1 MKPSNYTNFC
11 RKIFGW
17 LIKKQSKRELEEK
30 ELTLERAFI
39 EMDYDEYYSFALM
52 NTFIGIIIGFIASF
66 LLYLIIP
73 NLITTYLLFII
84 PILGGIISAVIF
96 FNYPDYLVKKR
107 AESID
112 KFLPY
117 SINFISSM
125 AVAGVSPSDI
135 FQTLSTVDVYGE
147 IQRESKRIAKE
158 IKIMGVDNITAL
170 KNAIEFTP
178 SRKFKSFLQGIIGT
192 IQSGSDLHTYLEN
205 ISEKYLSEDLIER
218 KKHLEMLSVVA
229 ESFVIAVI
237 AFPIFLVI
245 ILSIMGFFGGD
256 MATSTSILYL
266 FSFLILPFVYL
277 AFYLMIRTTTS
288 EQVSRFVSDKK
299 FDFSEF
305 FSDYKK
311 EIYFQN
317 ITIIALIIFTI
328 AIYILSVTN
337 QIYSGNYLYYDFAFL
352 AIIILLGPLSFYVF
366 SRYKIKKD
374 MQERLPEFLV
384 EVSDSLTSGMTTFE
398 AIKVAEKGRYGHLN
412 SEIKRMKTQLSWNVS
427 IKDVFQDFSD
437 RVKSGIIQ
445 RIVVTIKEGL
455 LMGGSTP
462 KIFKAAAKEVNQINQ
477 IEHQRKANMSIY
489 MSVIIMCF
497 FIFLAIIIILDKTI
511 FARFFELQDLQITN
525 IGSTFEISTI
535 DPIELKYALFSFVY
549 VQSLGSGIL
558 AGFMMDGKLSSGV
571 RYGSILALIS
581 FIIFKLVFFQ

>member
-1 MKPSNYTNFC
+1 MKPTKYTNFC
-11 RKIFGW
+11 RKTFGW
-17 LIKKQSKRELEEK
+17 LIEKQSKKELEEK
-30 ELTLERAFI
+30 ELTLEKAFI
-39 EMDYDEYYSFALM
+39 EMDYDEYYSLALM
-52 NTFIGIIIGFIASF
+52 NTLISIIIGFIVSSII
-66 LLYLIIP
+66 YLIFPSIV
-73 NLITTYLLFII
+73 TTYLLFII
-84 PILGGIISAVIF
+84 PILCAIIVAVIY
-96 FNYPDYLVKKR
+96 FNYPSYLVKQR

-125 AVAGVSPSDI
+125 AVAGISPSEI
-135 FQTLSTVDVYGE
+135 FQTLSTIEVYGE

-178 SRKFKSFLQGIIGT
+178 SRKFKAFLQGIIGT

-205 ISEKYLSEDLIER
+205 VSEKYLEDDLIER

-245 ILSIMGFFGGD
+245 ILSIMGFFGGS
-256 MATSTSILYL
+256 MQVTTSILYL
-266 FSFLILPFVYL
+266 FSIFCLPLIYL

-288 EQVSRFVSDKK
+288 EQVSKFVSERN
-299 FDFSEF
+299 FEFSDFYN
-305 FSDYKK
+305 DYKK
-311 EIYFQN
+311 EIYFQ
-317 ITIIALIIFTI
+317 IFTI
-328 AIYILSVTN
+328 CAILIFALLIYILSINN
-337 QIYSGNYLYYDFAFL
+337 QIYSGKYLYFDFIYIAVIL
-352 AIIILLGPLSFYVF
+352 LLGPLSFYVY
-366 SRYKIKKD
+366 SRFKIKKD
-374 MQERLPEFLV
+374 MQERLPEFLT
-384 EVSDSLTSGMTTFE
+384 EVSDSINSGMTTFE

-427 IKDVFQDFSD
+427 VKDVFQDFSD
-437 RVKSGIIQ
+437 RVRSGIIQ

-455 LMGGSTP
+455 LMGGSTS

-489 MSVIIMCF
+489 MSVIVMCF
-497 FIFLAIIIILDKTI
+497 FIFLAIILILDKTI
-511 FARFFELQDLQITN
+511 FARFFELQDLQIQN
-525 IGSTFEISTI
+525 IGNTFQISTI
-535 DPIELKYALFSFVY
+535 KPLELKYALFSFIY

-571 RYGSILALIS
+571 RYGCVLALIS
-581 FIIFKLVFFQ
+581 FIVFKLMF

>member
-11 RKIFGW
+11 RKTFGW
-17 LIKKQSKRELEEK
+17 LIEKQSERELQEK
-30 ELTLERAFI
+30 ELTLEEAFI

-52 NTFIGIIIGFIASF
+52 NTLISIFIGFLFSSII
-66 LLYLIIP
+66 YLIIP
-73 NLITTYLLFII
+73 NTITTYLLFII
-84 PILGGIISAVIF
+84 PTLSAIIVAVIF

-125 AVAGVSPSDI
+125 AVAGISPSDI
-135 FQTLSTVDVYGE
+135 FQTLSTVEVYGE

-178 SRKFKSFLQGIIGT
+178 SRKFKAFLQGVIGT

-205 ISEKYLSEDLIER
+205 VSEKYLQDDLIER

-229 ESFVIAVI
+229 ESFVIGVI

-245 ILSIMGFFGGD
+245 ILSIMGFFGGS
-256 MATSTSILYL
+256 MTVSTQILYL
-266 FSFLILPFVYL
+266 FSFLVLPFVYL
-277 AFYLMIRTTTS
+277 AFYLMIRTTTA
-288 EQVSRFVSDKK
+288 EQVSRFVSEKK
-299 FDFSEF
+299 LDFSDF
-305 FSDYKK
+305 YNDYKK
-311 EIYFQN
+311 EIYFQ
-317 ITIIALIIFTI
+317 IFAVISIIFFTLF
-328 AIYILSVTN
+328 IYILSTTD
-337 QIYSGNYLYYDFAFL
+337 QIYSGKYLYYDFVFIA
-352 AIIILLGPLSFYVF
+352 IILLFGPLSFYVF
-366 SRYKIKKD
+366 ARYKIKKD
-374 MQERLPEFLV
+374 MQERLPEFLT
-384 EVSDSLTSGMTTFE
+384 EVSDSLNSGMTTFE

-427 IKDVFQDFSD
+427 VKDVFQDFSD

-455 LMGGSTP
+455 LMGGSTS

-497 FIFLAIIIILDKTI
+497 FIFLAIILILDKTI
-511 FARFFELQDLQITN
+511 FARFFELQDLQIQN
-525 IGSTFEISTI
+525 IGNAFQISSI
-535 DPIELKYALFSFVY
+535 KPLELKYALFSFIY

-558 AGFMMDGKLSSGV
+558 AGFMMDGKLSSGL
-571 RYGSILALIS
+571 RYGCVLALVS
-581 FIIFKLVFFQ
+581 FIIFKLLL